1 MLRLA
6 ELWVRRGA
14 GAVLHGVSLEVPRGE
29 LTALVGAN
37 GAGKTSL
44 LLTISGILRPHR
56 GELWWNPEGEE
67 PVRLDRLS
75 PKRIVELGVIHCPEG
90 RQLFASMT
98 VYDNLLLG
106 AHQRRDR
113 RAVERDV
120 ARMFT
125 LFPILGERRRQRAGS
140 LSGGEQT
147 MLAIA
152 RALMARPRLLLLDEP
167 SLGLA
172 PQMADRIF
180 ETLLELRAQGVTLLL
195 VEQNAR
201 AALEIADRGYVL
213 EGGRVVRSG
222 PAQQLRSDPMVQ
234 RAYLGIGA

>member
-6 ELWVRRGA
+6 DLWVRRGA
-14 GAVLHGVSLEVPRGE
+14 GAVLHGVSLEVPRGQ

-37 GAGKTSL
+37 GAGKTTL
-44 LLTISGILRPHR
+44 LLTVSGILRPHR
-56 GELWWNPEGEE
+56 GELWWIPEGEA

-75 PKRIVELGVIHCPEG
+75 PRRIVELGIIHCPEG

-106 AHQRRDR
+106 AHRRRDR

-120 ARMFT
+120 ARMFA

-180 ETLLELRAQGVTLLL
+180 ETLLALRAQGVTLLL
-195 VEQNAR
+195 VEQNAQ

-213 EGGRVVRSG
+213 EGGRVVRAG
-222 PAQQLRSDPMVQ
+222 PAHELRSDPMVQ